1 MDYLDRPKAMRHH
14 VTLFVGYILIAIA
27 IVIAALILLY
37 QAHGFGVTR
46 NGDVVQNGLIFFSS
60 QPNPASITIN
70 GERKPE
76 TTNTR
81 MVLPSA
87 IYDVRLSRE
96 GYHDWSRTIELEGGR
111 VKHYDYP
118 FLFPRSLTTEKLAQ
132 YEAAP
137 RLFTQSPNQRWL
149 LVQADSNVRTF
160 STYDLS
166 ADVPAEAQESFT
178 LPEAVVSKPAP
189 GQVESWQLIAWADNN
204 NHVILKHQFGDN
216 FEYILLSRSK
226 PAESLNLN
234 TALGIDPVELTLN
247 NRKHDQYFIH
257 DPVKQSL
264 QKASLKE
271 PTPTLLASNVLEY
284 KTYQDD
290 TVLYATKQGAPTGKV
305 LVKVKVDDSEYVV
318 RSFDEGSDYL
328 LDLTKYDGDM
338 YVVAGAT
345 RGSRV
350 YIYEDPIG
358 QRKRQP
364 DQMPSPV
371 QVLHV
376 ENPTTVSFSGTA
388 QLIMAENGNRFGVYD
403 IENEV
408 GYNYSTTQPID
419 APQLRA
425 EWMDGHRLYYVS
437 NGKLGVY
444 DYDNINRQ
452 TLMSAH
458 PGYLPAFAPDFKQVY
473 SLAGAANGF
482 SLQQTSLVTPA
493 DE

>member
-1 MDYLDRPKAMRHH
+1 MDYLDQSKALRHH
-14 VTLFVGYILIAIA
+14 ITLFVGYILIAIA

-60 QPNPASITIN
+60 QPNPATITIN
-70 GERKPE
+70 GQRKSE

-87 IYDVRLSRE
+87 IYDVRLSRD
-96 GYHDWSRTIELEGGR
+96 GYHDWGRTIELEGGR

-118 FLFPRSLTTEKLAQ
+118 FLFPRSLSTEKVAN
-132 YEAAP
+132 YTNTP

-149 LVQADSNVRTF
+149 LVQADANVRAF
-160 STYDLS
+160 SVYDLAANS
-166 ADVPAEAQESFT
+166 PLETQESFN
-178 LPEAVVSKPAP
+178 LPEAIITKPAA
-189 GQVESWQLIAWADNN
+189 GQTESWQLIAWADNN
-204 NHVILKHQFGDN
+204 NHVVLKHQMGSS
-216 FEYILLSRSK
+216 FEYILLSRDK
-226 PAESLNLN
+226 PAESINLS
-234 TALGIDPVELTLN
+234 TALNIEPVELTLH
-247 NRKHDQYFIH
+247 NRKYDQYVLH
-257 DPVKQSL
+257 DSAKQTL
-264 QKASLKE
+264 HKISLKE
-271 PTPTLLASNVLEY
+271 PTPKLLVANVLEY

-290 TVLYATKQGAPTGKV
+290 TVLYASEQGAPAGKV
-305 LVKVKVDDSEYVV
+305 FVKIKVDDSEYVV
-318 RSFDEGSDYL
+318 RVFDKGSDYL
-328 LDLTKYDGDM
+328 LDLTKYDDKM

-345 RGSRV
+345 SGSRV

-358 QRKRQP
+358 QRKKQP
-364 DQMPSPV
+364 NQMPAPV

-376 ENPTTVSFSGTA
+376 ENPATVSFSGTA
-388 QLIMAENGNRFGVYD
+388 QLIMAQNRNRFGVYD

-408 GYNYSTTQPID
+408 GYNYSTAQPID
-419 APQLRA
+419 EPQLRA

-437 NGKLGVY
+437 GGKLGVF

-458 PGYLPAFAPDFKQVY
+458 AAYLPAFAPDFKRVY
-473 SLAGAANGF
+473 SLTGSGNAF
-482 SLQQTSLVTPA
+482 SLQQTMLVTPA